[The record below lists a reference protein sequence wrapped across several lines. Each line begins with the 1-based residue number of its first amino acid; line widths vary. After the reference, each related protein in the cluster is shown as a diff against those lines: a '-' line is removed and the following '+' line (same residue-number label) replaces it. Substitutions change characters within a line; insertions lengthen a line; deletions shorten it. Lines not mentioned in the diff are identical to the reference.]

1 MHNLI
6 RYIRQNRKKII
17 GIAIIIAFLFIILQ
31 ILNNL
36 SKNNKKI
43 EMNTANQNIFDKT
56 NGIIRSDRSMV
67 SGGSVSEKTMKNV
80 NETVKEFVDKCNDN
94 KPEEAYDMLT
104 DNCKEAIYPNY
115 EDFYENYYKNLFE
128 NNKKT
133 YSIENWSRDIFI
145 VRYTSDIL
153 STGESIEN
161 KTYQDYLTV
170 VEKDGKKKLN
180 INKYI
185 ERVEY
190 NKEKESDNIKIKVL
204 YKDVFVDNEVYT
216 MQITNNT
223 NNTILMD
230 TLKKTDGIYLKDDND
245 IRHESFSNELV
256 KDDLKIDS
264 RTYKSYK
271 YKI

>member
-80 NETVKEFVDKCNDN
+80 NETVKEFVDKCNEN

-104 DNCKEAIYPNY
+104 DNCKEAVYPNY

-161 KTYQDYLTV
+161 KTYQDYITV
-170 VEKDGKKKLN
+170 VEKDGKIVKKVNDVQKDDELS
-180 INKYI
+180 I
-185 ERVEY
+185 RL
-190 NKEKESDNIKIKVL
+190 SDGQITTKVL
-204 YKDVFVDNEVYT
+204 
-216 MQITNNT
+216 
-223 NNTILMD
+223 
-230 TLKKTDGIYLKDDND
+230 
-245 IRHESFSNELV
+245 
-256 KDDLKIDS
+256 
-264 RTYKSYK
+264 
-271 YKI
+271 